1 MRNNKFMLN
10 FIFDLIST
18 QFYIVTGNIAR
29 LMSLTKRPIIEV
41 KLVLKVGV
49 KRKMSRE
56 NYNLRNKSEG
66 ICGSVENEV
75 AQK

>member
-1 MRNNKFMLN
+1 
-10 FIFDLIST
+10 
-18 QFYIVTGNIAR
+18 
-29 LMSLTKRPIIEV
+29 MSLTKRPIIEV
-41 KLVLKVGV
+41 KLVLKVGIK
-49 KRKMSRE
+49 KRKMSRK